1 MLAVPLSLCCE
12 DIIGI
17 RLAYLSAQAWE
28 ARQPSPSPI
37 PADFVPKVDTVDQY
51 FMAHWA
57 QTECTLQTP
66 AALRNQILND
76 VHAPGFARING
87 AAQLFSP
94 MAAAFNCPIG
104 SYMNPVAS
112 QSCFIY

>member
-1 MLAVPLSLCCE
+1 MA

-17 RLAYLSAQAWE
+17 RLAYLSYKQWLTN
-28 ARQPSPSPI
+28 QPTAPFIPSSFL
-37 PADFVPKVDTVDQY
+37 PAVNTLDQY

-57 QTECTLQTP
+57 QTECTIQTP
-66 AALRNQILND
+66 AGLTNQILND

-94 MAAAFNCPIG
+94 MAAAFDCPVG
-104 SYMNPVAS
+104 SYMNPAAE

>member
-1 MLAVPLSLCCE
+1 MSLLSL

-17 RLAYLSAQAWE
+17 RLAYLSAKAWE
-28 ARQPSPSPI
+28 AKQTSPTPI
-37 PADFVPKVDTVDQY
+37 PPTFVPKVDTVDQY

-66 AALRNQILND
+66 ASLRNQILND

-94 MAAAFNCPIG
+94 MAEAFNCPVG
-104 SYMNPVAS
+104 SYMNPTPD

>member
-1 MLAVPLSLCCE
+1 MA

-17 RLAYLSAQAWE
+17 RLAFLSYKKWLAAQTAL
-28 ARQPSPSPI
+28 PSI
-37 PADFVPKVDTVDQY
+37 PPLFVPAVGNSDQY
-51 FMAHWA
+51 FMARWA

-66 AALRNQILND
+66 TALRNQILSD
-76 VHAPGFARING
+76 AHAPGFARING

-94 MAAAFNCPIG
+94 MAAAFDCPVG
-104 SYMNPVAS
+104 SYMNPAPD